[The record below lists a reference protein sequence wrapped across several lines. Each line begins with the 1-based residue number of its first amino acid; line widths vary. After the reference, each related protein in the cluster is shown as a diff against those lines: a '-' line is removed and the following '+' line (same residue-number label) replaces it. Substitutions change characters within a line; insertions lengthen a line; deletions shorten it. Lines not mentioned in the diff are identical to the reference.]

1 MLEGM
6 LATPHV
12 VQSWPKCGN
21 TQLPNSQ
28 LMILFNTKVNATSL
42 PSTQKSTQPPC
53 QTGFLV
59 TAWAQEPHSPAGLQG
74 VKTSLWSPLKTTEL
88 SQYCVGI
95 SCLKLLTPGQGT
107 EVWGDSE
114 VNQGTSPEDCFSTAS
129 ATTATSATTSGGP
142 TNLMRRSWLLLQYI
156 LQPDLIQ
163 CFKDLNFIE
172 WLIVYL
178 RWPSEK
184 SISG

>member
-1 MLEGM
+1 ME
-6 LATPHV
+6 TPKV
-12 VQSWPKCGN
+12 WLFQMCVKC
-21 TQLPNSQ
+21 SM
-28 LMILFNTKVNATSL
+28 LMILFNTTPQWATTTVCDTPQL
-42 PSTQKSTQPPC
+42 PAKQV
-53 QTGFLV
+53 FLF
-59 TAWAQEPHSPAGLQG
+59 TAGAQGTHSPAGLQG

-114 VNQGTSPEDCFSTAS
+114 VNQGTSPEDCFSTAT
-129 ATTATSATTSGGP
+129 ATTATTATTSGGP
-142 TNLMRRSWLLLQYI
+142 TNLMRRSWLLLQYT

>member
-1 MLEGM
+1 MILSLGGGHK
-6 LATPHV
+6 LFYKNPV
-12 VQSWPKCGN
+12 WCGN
-21 TQLPNSQ
+21 TKSVTHPNVCN
-28 LMILFNTKVNATSL
+28 ILCHSPT
-42 PSTQKSTQPPC
+42 PC

-59 TAWAQEPHSPAGLQG
+59 TAWAQGPHSPAGLQG

-129 ATTATSATTSGGP
+129 ATSTATTATTATTSGGP
-142 TNLMRRSWLLLQYI
+142 TNLMRRSWLLLQYT

>member
-1 MLEGM
+1 MWKHQKCDPSNVCNIFCHSP
-6 LATPHV
+6 TPMCV
-12 VQSWPKCGN
+12 TYFVTP
-21 TQLPNSQ
+21 QLP
-28 LMILFNTKVNATSL
+28 
-42 PSTQKSTQPPC
+42 TQKSTQPPC

-59 TAWAQEPHSPAGLQG
+59 TAGTQGPHSPAGLQG

-129 ATTATSATTSGGP
+129 ATTATTATTSGGP
-142 TNLMRRSWLLLQYI
+142 TNLMRRSWLLLQYT

-163 CFKDLNFIE
+163 CFKDLIWILLND
-172 WLIVYL
+172 
-178 RWPSEK
+178 
-184 SISG
+184 

>member
-1 MLEGM
+1 ME
-6 LATPHV
+6 TPKV
-12 VQSWPKCGN
+12 WLVQMCVTYYVTPQ
-21 TQLPNSQ
+21 TPNVCN
-28 LMILFNTKVNATSL
+28 ILCHSPT
-42 PSTQKSTQPPC
+42 PC

-59 TAWAQEPHSPAGLQG
+59 TAWAQGPHSPAGLQG

-129 ATTATSATTSGGP
+129 ATTATTATTSGGP
-142 TNLMRRSWLLLQYI
+142 TNLMRRSWLLLQYP

-163 CFKDLNFIE
+163 CFKDLIWLID

>member
-1 MLEGM
+1 MWKHQKCDPSNVCNIFCHSP
-6 LATPHV
+6 TPMCV
-12 VQSWPKCGN
+12 TYFVTP
-21 TQLPNSQ
+21 QLP
-28 LMILFNTKVNATSL
+28 
-42 PSTQKSTQPPC
+42 TQKSTQPPC

-59 TAWAQEPHSPAGLQG
+59 TAGTQGPHSPAGLQG

-129 ATTATSATTSGGP
+129 ATTATTATTSGGP
-142 TNLMRRSWLLLQYI
+142 TNLMRRSWLLLHYT

-163 CFKDLNFIE
+163 CFKDLIWLID